1 MVDYSCAMKLSMPL
15 SVLSAIKEAREIADI
30 TIASENLQS
39 IIALREISTALMNR
53 IKCNYR
59 FIVGFNS
66 ALIGMGLTGVITPST
81 SALLHNG
88 STIMTGVK
96 STTRLIETKVN

>member
-1 MVDYSCAMKLSMPL
+1 MIEHVISEETYCKLKNYI
-15 SVLSAIKEAREIADI
+15 AIDRLA
-30 TIASENLQS
+30 
-39 IIALREISTALMNR
+39 
-53 IKCNYR
+53 
-59 FIVGFNS
+59 
-66 ALIGMGLTGVITPST
+66 GVIAPST

>member
-1 MVDYSCAMKLSMPL
+1 MRYG
-15 SVLSAIKEAREIADI
+15 
-30 TIASENLQS
+30 
-39 IIALREISTALMNR
+39 
-53 IKCNYR
+53 NYK

-66 ALIGMGLTGVITPST
+66 ALIGMGLIGVITPST

-88 STIMTGVK
+88 STIMTGLK